1 MNLQENIRKVLR
13 EETNDRMVNLVRD
26 SIDKIGLDFTLKV
39 FGGYDVVAEYGDIIT
54 KKEKIQ
60 YIVNVCKGLGGGFSF
75 NEIGDE
81 PIPYNETKTEY
92 SEIAHIGEFGV
103 YIDVWGGYDNQN
115 LIREDKVNYD
125 KLNNKIL
132 DDIFRVS
139 LDIAYHNGIKLE
151 ENYMPWVKRKVLRE
165 ETEQD
170 DTPVV
175 VVLKS
180 LYPNFNKEGV
190 NIYSTKER
198 KVNYSYSLI
207 LKYTY
212 KDKETD
218 EWYMTYDDD
227 DYQIL
232 LNRELFETL
241 DNYLSGYDWTD
252 DLVNW
257 FNSEFNRDA
266 EYVTF

>member
-1 MNLQENIRKVLR
+1 MNLQENIRK
-13 EETNDRMVNLVRD
+13 
-26 SIDKIGLDFTLKV
+26 I
-39 FGGYDVVAEYGDIIT
+39 
-54 KKEKIQ
+54 
-60 YIVNVCKGLGGGFSF
+60 
-75 NEIGDE
+75 
-81 PIPYNETKTEY
+81 
-92 SEIAHIGEFGV
+92 
-103 YIDVWGGYDNQN
+103 
-115 LIREDKVNYD
+115 
-125 KLNNKIL
+125 
-132 DDIFRVS
+132 
-139 LDIAYHNGIKLE
+139 
-151 ENYMPWVKRKVLRE
+151 LRE
-165 ETEQD
+165 ETEQN

-190 NIYSTKER
+190 NIYSTGILKDD
-198 KVNYSYSLI
+198 SYSVTLN
-207 LKYTY
+207 Y

-218 EWYMTYDDD
+218 EWYMMYDDD

-257 FNSEFNRDA
+257 FNSEFNKDA